1 MYLAR
6 VSGMIKRTCLK
17 RHAFEILAA
26 NEDYDKKMRETLE
39 TARLV
44 LTGIR
49 VDARSETPTF
59 YTFLVLREP
68 DDKGKAERESET
80 QSPVLPL
87 VADGQAIFFTHLS
100 GAGDALRAAGIEAD
114 LPPLSPEGMHLV
126 DIATALYLLQ
136 SEGSDKNA
144 AILNTLS
151 LFADILT
158 TLGIPL
164 PAPFADTL
172 TALGE
177 YLNGNPYFGDFVQ
190 QKNVTRQKCLDSVRW
205 CLGTIFSVGRFVMP
219 PDRPQTDGIIP
230 LYERR

>member
-1 MYLAR
+1 ML
-6 VSGMIKRTCLK
+6 SET
-17 RHAFEILAA
+17 FEI
-26 NEDYDKKMRETLE
+26 T
-39 TARLV
+39 RLV

-59 YTFLVLREP
+59 YTFLVLSGTHDENRSRE
-68 DDKGKAERESET
+68 GTGEAQGTEVR
-80 QSPVLPL
+80 PL

-100 GAGDALRAAGIEAD
+100 LAGDALRAAGIEAE
-114 LPPLSPEGMHLV
+114 LPPLSLEGMHLV

-164 PAPFADTL
+164 PAAFADTL

-205 CLGTIFSVGRFVMP
+205 CLGTMFSVGRFVMP
-219 PDRPQTDGIIP
+219 PDRPQVDGIIP